1 MIKNNIYMNQRIIS
15 DPKDLKRCS
24 HCVMPETQESISFN
38 KDDVCSTCGQ
48 IEVKHKVDWEARDKK
63 FRELLAQYKGKGN
76 YDCIV
81 PFSGGKDSTFTVWK
95 LVVDYGMKPL
105 VVRFNHHL
113 LRPKVLEN
121 AEKTIKRLGV
131 GFLDFRADW
140 QLIKK
145 LMRVSLERKGDILWY
160 QHTGIFSFPMHAAI
174 KFDIPLIIWGEP
186 SAEYDSY
193 HDYDEEEEMDEKSFN
208 TYVNLGITAEDM
220 LGFLN
225 DPNIT
230 MQDLW
235 CYSYP
240 KRADLQKLGCRSTF
254 LGNYMPW
261 DVKKQVEIIKREL
274 DWEGDEVEGVPP
286 EYNYEK
292 IEDMMQGV
300 QDYLKFIKRGYGRMS
315 HLASIDIRNGR
326 LTREQAMKM
335 VEEWEGKR
343 PASLD
348 VLLKWLNMSEDE
360 FYNIVKP
367 LAVSPWQHDPNKTAK
382 GKELWDQPLWNKD

>member
-1 MIKNNIYMNQRIIS
+1 MIKANGKKIICGMIKNNIYMNQRIIS

-140 QLIKK
+140 QLIK
-145 LMRVSLERKGDILWY
+145 
-160 QHTGIFSFPMHAAI
+160 
-174 KFDIPLIIWGEP
+174 
-186 SAEYDSY
+186 
-193 HDYDEEEEMDEKSFN
+193 
-208 TYVNLGITAEDM
+208 
-220 LGFLN
+220 
-225 DPNIT
+225 
-230 MQDLW
+230 
-235 CYSYP
+235 
-240 KRADLQKLGCRSTF
+240 
-254 LGNYMPW
+254 
-261 DVKKQVEIIKREL
+261 REL
-274 DWEGDEVEGVPP
+274 DWVGDEVEGVPP

-326 LTREQAMKM
+326 MKRDEAM
-335 VEEWEGKR
+335 
-343 PASLD
+343 
-348 VLLKWLNMSEDE
+348 
-360 FYNIVKP
+360 
-367 LAVSPWQHDPNKTAK
+367 
-382 GKELWDQPLWNKD
+382 ELIQK